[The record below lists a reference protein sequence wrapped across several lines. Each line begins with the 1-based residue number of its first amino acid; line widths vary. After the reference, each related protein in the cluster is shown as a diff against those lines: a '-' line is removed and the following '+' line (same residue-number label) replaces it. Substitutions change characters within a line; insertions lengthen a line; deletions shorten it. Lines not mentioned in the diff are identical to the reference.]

1 MLQPVRRIVTGLNDH
16 GQSAVI
22 FDGAAANRGESPD
35 WPGMGVTMLWR
46 SDTVPVDNSGRADA
60 VAGPLSVMS
69 SPRGVEFLIWQC
81 PPLSDLERMSPEQR
95 DRALSPGGLIDADH
109 VDPDHHPGMHATLTL
124 DFLVV
129 LSGEVTLILEDGEVT
144 LHAGDTLVDRGVAHA
159 WENRGDRP
167 AICAIVNVGARPV
180 VS

>member
-1 MLQPVRRIVTGLNDH
+1 MLQPIRRIVTGLNDR

-22 FDGAAANRGESPD
+22 FEGTASSQGESPD

-46 SDTVPVDNSGRADA
+46 SDAVPVDNSGRSDA
-60 VAGPLSVMS
+60 VAGPLSVMN

-81 PPLSDLERMSPEQR
+81 PPLSDLARMTPEQR
-95 DRALSPGGLIDADH
+95 ARALSPGGLIDADH
-109 VDPDHHPGMHATLTL
+109 VDPEHHPGMHATLTL

-144 LHAGDTLVDRGVAHA
+144 LHPGDTLVDRGVAHA
-159 WENRGDRP
+159 WENRGSIP
-167 AICAIVNVGARPV
+167 AVCAIVNVGTKPV
-180 VS
+180 TA